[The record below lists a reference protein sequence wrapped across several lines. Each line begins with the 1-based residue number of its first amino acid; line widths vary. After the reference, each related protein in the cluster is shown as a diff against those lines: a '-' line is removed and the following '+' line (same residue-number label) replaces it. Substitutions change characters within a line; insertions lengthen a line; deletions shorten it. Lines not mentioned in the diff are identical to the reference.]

1 VTAPIAEDT
10 GVLPTWLLVPTL
22 VLAAWAA
29 VAPFALADV
38 SWGDVIACFT
48 APGAVV
54 AGFALA
60 DWVVWRRRR
69 RPWHDWTVI
78 VLLLPAIAAAVWL
91 TLGGIVDALA
101 LTRGELLGLE
111 VGPGM
116 ALVGLLATTV
126 SYHGRHHPD
135 ERRVQG
141 TNA

>member
-1 VTAPIAEDT
+1 VTARIAEDD

-22 VLAAWAA
+22 GVAAWAA
-29 VAPFALADV
+29 VAPFALTDA
-38 SWGDVIACFT
+38 SSGDVVACFT
-48 APGAVV
+48 VPGAVV

-60 DWVVWRRRR
+60 DWAVWRRRR

-91 TLGGIVDALA
+91 TLGGIVEGLA
-101 LTRGELLGLE
+101 LTRAELLGLE

-135 ERRVQG
+135 ERL
-141 TNA
+141 